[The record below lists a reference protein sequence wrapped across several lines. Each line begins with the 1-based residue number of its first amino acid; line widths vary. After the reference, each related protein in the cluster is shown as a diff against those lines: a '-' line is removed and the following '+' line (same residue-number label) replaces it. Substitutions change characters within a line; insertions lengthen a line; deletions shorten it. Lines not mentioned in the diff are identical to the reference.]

1 MMGPR
6 PVESHPCGRVWG
18 GRVHPQRRVA
28 LPVHVCPGGTARVR
42 KAPLSVPRP
51 TTVCDTCPMPELPE
65 VETTRRCLAPPPEG
79 RRVAAVSLAR
89 KGVGSGTSVYIR
101 VDLGGRRIIKKKK

>member
-6 PVESHPCGRVWG
+6 PVESHPCGWVWG
-18 GRVHPQRRVA
+18 GRVHPQGRVA

-65 VETTRRCLAPPPEG
+65 VETTRRGLAPRSEEHTSELQSLM
-79 RRVAAVSLAR
+79 RIQYAVFCL
-89 KGVGSGTSVYIR
+89 
-101 VDLGGRRIIKKKK
+101 KKKKLTKPK

>member
-18 GRVHPQRRVA
+18 GRVHPQGRVA

-42 KAPLSVPRP
+42 KAPLSVQRP
-51 TTVCDTCPMPELPE
+51 TTVCDTCPMPALPE
-65 VETTRRCLAPPPEG
+65 VETTRPGLAPHLDG
-79 RRVAAVSLAR
+79 RRVAAGPHRKTSRTGPGLSVSVIL
-89 KGVGSGTSVYIR
+89 R
-101 VDLGGRRIIKKKK
+101 V

>member
-6 PVESHPCGRVWG
+6 PVESHPCGWVWG
-18 GRVHPQRRVA
+18 GRVHPQGRVA

-65 VETTRRCLAPPPEG
+65 VETTRRGLAPHLEG
-79 RRVAAVSLAR
+79 RRVAAVTLRRRSEEHTSELQSLM
-89 KGVGSGTSVYIR
+89 
-101 VDLGGRRIIKKKK
+101 RI